1 MKHRFIDVF
10 DFQGNNDLLKYRI
23 LKLQN
28 IVELH
33 IICDNSTSD
42 DVEKFITNNLN
53 SFKDKVLILKNFNYK
68 KNLDYLQTILKELK
82 LDYEDIISLSNQN
95 DIPYFE
101 NKNFYKSFY
110 FGPYVLNSEIMDI
123 NEVTV
128 DEPRQLGSLLMFY
141 HDFKK
146 LDISDLLKTIETNEL
161 YTNKY
166 LRLEEGIK
174 IVDGQVDVLSPPSKF
189 IFNFQ

>member
-1 MKHRFIDVF
+1 
-10 DFQGNNDLLKYRI
+10 
-23 LKLQN
+23 
-28 IVELH
+28 
-33 IICDNSTSD
+33 
-42 DVEKFITNNLN
+42 
-53 SFKDKVLILKNFNYK
+53 
-68 KNLDYLQTILKELK
+68 
-82 LDYEDIISLSNQN
+82 
-95 DIPYFE
+95 
-101 NKNFYKSFY
+101 
-110 FGPYVLNSEIMDI
+110 MDI
-123 NEVTV
+123 NEVAV

-146 LDISDLLKTIETNEL
+146 LDISDLLKTIESNEL